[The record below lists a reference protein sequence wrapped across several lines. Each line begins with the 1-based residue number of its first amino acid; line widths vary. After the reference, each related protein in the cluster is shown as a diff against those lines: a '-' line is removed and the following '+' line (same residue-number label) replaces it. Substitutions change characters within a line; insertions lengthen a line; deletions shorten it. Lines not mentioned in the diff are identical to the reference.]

1 MLCVNDKGDLGAKIA
16 DLGTAV
22 QLTSAQGKVT
32 DPTGTTGYAG
42 KNCVRMLCSISTVYW
57 SLSVIE
63 NLFCCW
69 HV

>member
-1 MLCVNDKGDLGAKIA
+1 MLCVNDAGELGAKIA

-22 QLTSAQGKVT
+22 QLASAQGKVT

-42 KNCVRMLCSISTVYW
+42 KICVHMFCYISTFYW
-57 SLSVIE
+57 SIFLVE
-63 NLFCCW
+63 YLFCCW